1 MIWKVQFKQRFNGQ
15 SSQSTTEVEAQ
26 DIYEALEKFEQVGY
40 VNATVNAV
48 FRPRPRRDAEE
59 GGAE

>member
-15 SSQSTTEVEAQ
+15 ISQNTTEVEAQ
-26 DIYEALEKFEQVGY
+26 DVHEALEKFEAIGY

-48 FRPRPRRDAEE
+48 FRPKAKREDES
-59 GGAE
+59 